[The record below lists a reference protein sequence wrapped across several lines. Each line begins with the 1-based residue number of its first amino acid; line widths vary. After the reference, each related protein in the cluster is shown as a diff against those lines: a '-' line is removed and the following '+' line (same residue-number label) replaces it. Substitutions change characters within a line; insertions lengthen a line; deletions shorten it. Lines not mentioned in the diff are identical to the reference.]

1 MSGRSPAAD
10 FPVSSSP
17 HTIPGTQGRDDQVEK
32 WFNARATVTVGVLIV
47 AVLAVVWG
55 RNQFGGEN
63 EDLRLNGRVVIT
75 EPANIAGTGDACAGT
90 AGLAVLTEGTAIV
103 ITPSGKPP
111 VETTLEPGTVTA
123 DGACEI
129 AFTATVADA
138 MSYRFTVAG
147 LSDLTRDHYLIDTRG
162 DSGNMELVP
171 ILRWD

>member
-1 MSGRSPAAD
+1 M
-10 FPVSSSP
+10 
-17 HTIPGTQGRDDQVEK
+17 
-32 WFNARATVTVGVLIV
+32 V
-47 AVLAVVWG
+47 AVALGLVVLAVWG

-90 AGLAVLTEGTAIV
+90 ADLAVLTEGTAIT
-103 ITPSGKPP
+103 IAPSGKPP
-111 VETTLEPGTVTA
+111 VETTLEPGTLIA

-147 LSDLTRDHYLIDTRG
+147 LPDLTRDHYLIDTRG